1 MAGDKSNVLIAL
13 VGRSGA
19 GKSVSA
25 KYLEDIYGLK
35 YLRSYTTREKRA
47 DKLDDHTYVNL
58 VQYSRI
64 TGKVAENHYTGN
76 WYCATESQCDDA
88 DVYVV
93 DVPGLKQLKENYHKK
108 HILALCIDTP
118 NSTRIQ
124 RMKDRGDTSD
134 AIDERMKKDESAF
147 EEVYDLCDAVI
158 NNEGSLSMTCLNIMA
173 ELERFK
179 RQIRDTEGATT
190 ETVDQNN

>member
-58 VQYSRI
+58 AQYSRI

-93 DVPGLKQLKENYHKK
+93 DVSAVSYTHLTLPT
-108 HILALCIDTP
+108 TP
-118 NSTRIQ
+118 Y
-124 RMKDRGDTSD
+124 
-134 AIDERMKKDESAF
+134 
-147 EEVYDLCDAVI
+147 V
-158 NNEGSLSMTCLNIMA
+158 
-173 ELERFK
+173 
-179 RQIRDTEGATT
+179 
-190 ETVDQNN
+190 

>member
-1 MAGDKSNVLIAL
+1 MVGDKSNVLIAL

-25 KYLEDIYGLK
+25 KCLEDIYGLK

-58 VQYSRI
+58 AQYSRI
-64 TGKVAENHYTGN
+64 TGKVAENYYTGN

-118 NSTRIQ
+118 SSTRIQ

-147 EEVYDLCDAVI
+147 EESYDLCDAVI

-190 ETVDQNN
+190 KEVDQND

>member
-1 MAGDKSNVLIAL
+1 MCY
-13 VGRSGA
+13 R
-19 GKSVSA
+19 
-25 KYLEDIYGLK
+25 
-35 YLRSYTTREKRA
+35 
-47 DKLDDHTYVNL
+47 KL
-58 VQYSRI
+58 
-64 TGKVAENHYTGN
+64 
-76 WYCATESQCDDA
+76 
-88 DVYVV
+88 V

-147 EEVYDLCDAVI
+147 EEAYDLCDAVI

-190 ETVDQNN
+190 KEVDQNN

>member
-1 MAGDKSNVLIAL
+1 
-13 VGRSGA
+13 
-19 GKSVSA
+19 
-25 KYLEDIYGLK
+25 
-35 YLRSYTTREKRA
+35 
-47 DKLDDHTYVNL
+47 
-58 VQYSRI
+58 
-64 TGKVAENHYTGN
+64 
-76 WYCATESQCDDA
+76 
-88 DVYVV
+88 
-93 DVPGLKQLKENYHKK
+93 
-108 HILALCIDTP
+108 
-118 NSTRIQ
+118 
-124 RMKDRGDTSD
+124 MKDRGDTSD